1 MAEVIKKF
9 SIDDIEMYRN
19 DDDMDFAEVE
29 IWCLAD
35 GENSH
40 HNPFTKEVLEKDADT
55 FKGKFIV
62 AKYDI
67 YTDDATTHVPDE
79 SIIGYVDPREDIQ
92 FKDKI
97 VNGETREFVV
107 TKGLLSKIYATDIV
121 EMFRKNNNRTVSCE
135 FSCNTQYEEDNDG
148 NPINEFGQKM
158 FGQDNPVLSYHIHG
172 ITVLGLNYKPSV
184 PQTEIKVKK
193 FAEEIDKNYLRK
205 FAEDRKEKLNLV
217 SHPIKKIE
225 YVDSDWN
232 GEDAKHKAIKEKNFN
247 TMAKSIFLKLDSDY
261 KERKIGSLHY
271 PVMGLYDG
279 VWKYNSNGLS
289 SARAYGEQHD
299 PSVADKAIA
308 IQKKLGLFNKED
320 KMADKE
326 KKPNDNKEEDIIME
340 KKDKEMANDSATT
353 EEMSDEKDKE
363 MGCGK
368 KGMSEDSKA
377 IDETKDEKDKDK
389 KEEKKFSLNTCADV
403 SDIMAMLE
411 NETEDNQELAKKV
424 MDMDA
429 KGIIDTVMSFAK
441 ENADLKKYKADKQ
454 AEEKDKK
461 LSQIMAS
468 VKEDIEPKKFSEL
481 QEEGKNLSINELGGF
496 ENKVK
501 AFAYESSKGKEHKDD
516 DGIMRF
522 ACNESIFEHKDNGS
536 KLWN

>member
-1 MAEVIKKF
+1 MKDSIKQFSINDIQEVATENSDEFFYARICALSTRPNSHKVLITDEILRRDGKTILGKWIVADPKYGESMSHTNSEVIVGIVPQD
-9 SIDDIEMYRN
+9 SNIEYIQDSDGYTSMYVDAILSKLYGKQVYDMFKSDNQRN
-19 DDDMDFAEVE
+19 VSVE
-29 IWCLAD
+29 MMTAD
-35 GENSH
+35 LDEDEYGNTPIEGLKICGV
-40 HNPFTKEVLEKDADT
+40 TIL
-55 FKGKFIV
+55 GKF
-62 AKYDI
+62 
-67 YTDDATTHVPDE
+67 
-79 SIIGYVDPREDIQ
+79 
-92 FKDKI
+92 
-97 VNGETREFVV
+97 VNG
-107 TKGLLSKIYATDIV
+107 
-121 EMFRKNNNRTVSCE
+121 SCSDANMIITQ
-135 FSCNTQYEEDNDG
+135 FSEESANKFYDNCNKD
-148 NPINEFGQKM
+148 
-158 FGQDNPVLSYHIHG
+158 S
-172 ITVLGLNYKPSV
+172 
-184 PQTEIKVKK
+184 
-193 FAEEIDKNYLRK
+193 LRK
-205 FAEDRKEKLNLV
+205 FAEERKEKLNLV
-217 SHPIKKIE
+217 SRPMDKKE
-225 YVDSDWN
+225 YVTSDWN
-232 GEDAKHKAIKEKNFN
+232 GDKAKHDAIKEKNFN

-468 VKEDIEPKKFSEL
+468 IKEDIEPKKFSEL